1 MVSLIYK
8 SGTIRLEMLGI
19 TFPCQSEEETIS
31 VFERCCSAV
40 ELPKIIITKTGL
52 TCRRGQVAW
61 LCVVDILRNTTE
73 RVSVCLKV

>member
-1 MVSLIYK
+1 MDP
-8 SGTIRLEMLGI
+8 ENQLGI
-19 TFPCQSEEETIS
+19 TFSCQSEEEAIR

-52 TCRRGQVAW
+52 ACCRGQVVW

-73 RVSVCLKV
+73 RVSVCLEV